1 MRYFKI
7 KDESK
12 IKIKIKNWLLDQV
25 DCIIPA
31 ELTFKLPMHSHFL
44 SEIREIESEQPRDF

>member
-7 KDESK
+7 KDES
-12 IKIKIKNWLLDQV
+12 KIKIKNWLLDQV

-31 ELTFKLPMHSHFL
+31 ELTFKLPVHSHFL